1 MGDLRF
7 RGISMLSEIIE
18 TARVD
23 RTVSLRI
30 PRFCSSSSDSGQK
43 SVLITGGRG
52 WFGRKLA
59 EILLKEHLPKLLI
72 VYSRYELDRLRC
84 AKCLLTFC

>member
-1 MGDLRF
+1 M
-7 RGISMLSEIIE
+7 
-18 TARVD
+18 
-23 RTVSLRI
+23 
-30 PRFCSSSSDSGQK
+30 
-43 SVLITGGRG
+43 ITGGRG